1 MRRNHLRSTHYRRPT
16 STFFMPDAQ
25 SLSSGKPIPL
35 IEVRNMNKSYLN
47 DGVETPVL
55 FDINLTIQ
63 PGEFVS
69 IMGPSGSGKSTLMHI
84 LGFLDVPTSGHYHFK
99 GTSTEEQTEDALAFI
114 RAGSVSF
121 VFQSFNLLPRTT
133 VLDNVMLPLLYHATI
148 PVHERKERAI
158 RAIESVGLGERTL
171 FYSNQLSGG
180 QQQRVAIAR
189 SLVTEPEVIFADEP
203 TGNLDSASGKH
214 VMEILQKLHA
224 EGHTIILVTHERT
237 TAEHAERIVKIHD
250 GRIVADERS
259 AGSKAT
265 PVAAGISDG
274 TFVRRIASK
283 LAELK

>member
-1 MRRNHLRSTHYRRPT
+1 MLHAGVPPLLADPELIANRYTLPASSLPPPMSLIVLRHL
-16 STFFMPDAQ
+16 
-25 SLSSGKPIPL
+25 
-35 IEVRNMNKSYLN
+35 EKSYFN
-47 DGVETPVL
+47 DEVETPVL
-55 FDINLTIQ
+55 FDINLTIES
-63 PGEFVS
+63 GEFVS

-84 LGFLDVPTSGHYHFK
+84 LGFLDVPTKGHYHFK
-99 GTSTEEQTEDALAFI
+99 GESTEEQTEEALAKI

-148 PVHERKERAI
+148 PVKERKERALK
-158 RAIESVGLGERTL
+158 AIASVGLAERAN
-171 FYSNQLSGG
+171 FYTNQLSGG

-214 VMEILQKLHA
+214 VMEILQELHR

-237 TAEHAERIVKIHD
+237 TAEHADRILKIMD
-250 GRIVADERS
+250 GRIVADER
-259 AGSKAT
+259 APESKGPPLA
-265 PVAAGISDG
+265 PGLSDG

-283 LAELK
+283 IKELK